1 MLKHIKPLMKHIVII
16 IFFVLTNF
24 LGASVFIGSEDE
36 FKIKKLELLSSNENF
51 NIHTTSYPLNRS
63 SLNNPENFGLI
74 TIGQLI
80 EYKKALNKYFE
91 KGKKFNS
98 QIVLRNFSDDSMIKN
113 IDDNWF
119 FQNSVSLSNS
129 YTDKNFSIN
138 LNISAVDDS
147 YNEKKFLLNGT
158 NISFSKWNMIFG
170 VGFIDRWWGPSHH
183 NNLILSNYG
192 NPPPGVYLES
202 LEGFSFKN
210 RVLSNLGKINLS
222 IFINRLEKNRH
233 VPNPFLNGTRV
244 TFNPIK
250 NLHLGL
256 SRTIMMGGDGKR
268 EDFKAFRRAF
278 FEPGSGENPE
288 IKSGIKGD
296 NISNQ
301 LAGYDVKY
309 DISLEKGLLSIYF
322 QQIAEDADTG
332 DTSPLSAYMNSFGS
346 EFKFNIN
353 GLLNSIIIEFT
364 KTITEDHFR
373 NGRNVAYEH
382 GVYQS
387 GYRYRGIPIGAFI
400 DTDSKYIQI
409 SYLKEVND
417 SDRINFDLFYAEPNK
432 DNDGRNVWGSAG
444 EPFFGLKTKYKFK
457 LTKNLSTSFVL
468 TLSDKKLLYL
478 DKSLS
483 KNILGFIAEYNF

>member
-1 MLKHIKPLMKHIVII
+1 
-16 IFFVLTNF
+16 
-24 LGASVFIGSEDE
+24 
-36 FKIKKLELLSSNENF
+36 
-51 NIHTTSYPLNRS
+51 
-63 SLNNPENFGLI
+63 
-74 TIGQLI
+74 
-80 EYKKALNKYFE
+80 
-91 KGKKFNS
+91 
-98 QIVLRNFSDDSMIKN
+98 
-113 IDDNWF
+113 
-119 FQNSVSLSNS
+119 
-129 YTDKNFSIN
+129 
-138 LNISAVDDS
+138 
-147 YNEKKFLLNGT
+147 
-158 NISFSKWNMIFG
+158 
-170 VGFIDRWWGPSHH
+170 
-183 NNLILSNYG
+183 
-192 NPPPGVYLES
+192 
-202 LEGFSFKN
+202 
-210 RVLSNLGKINLS
+210 
-222 IFINRLEKNRH
+222 
-233 VPNPFLNGTRV
+233 
-244 TFNPIK
+244 
-250 NLHLGL
+250 
-256 SRTIMMGGDGKR
+256 MMGGDGKR

-288 IKSGIKGD
+288 IKSGVKGD
-296 NISNQ
+296 NVSNQ

-364 KTITEDHFR
+364 KTITEDHYR
-373 NGRNVAYEH
+373 NGRNIAYEH